1 VHLGFTC
8 KSLSQDQARKS
19 TLIQKIIDIKFYENA
34 SEFNTFPYYYFPGPF
49 LCSYDDFENLLFET
63 MCKLK
68 FSDIKIV
75 YSDSSPKGVWIEQ
88 NGVQKWIPKF
98 RDVILIP
105 DSISYSNYIPSNLK
119 IKLIDNL
126 TNYIIDGWT
135 YFKEK
140 IYGVWDCNF
149 FNLFHSIENFLKKA
163 FLKED
168 DIVIRRKILDNVKH
182 VEDITQNYKLETF
195 IESLLQNPFLS
206 SEIKEFI
213 EVGKFLAAYDPK
225 VLRLYIE
232 NKMETVFDTS
242 SIYLSVYDEVMVL
255 TPSELEQIRKLCL
268 VAGLG
273 MDYYNQLQRAI
284 TFRSIR
290 SQTERSQTEA

>member
-1 VHLGFTC
+1 
-8 KSLSQDQARKS
+8 
-19 TLIQKIIDIKFYENA
+19 
-34 SEFNTFPYYYFPGPF
+34 
-49 LCSYDDFENLLFET
+49 
-63 MCKLK
+63 
-68 FSDIKIV
+68 
-75 YSDSSPKGVWIEQ
+75 
-88 NGVQKWIPKF
+88 
-98 RDVILIP
+98 
-105 DSISYSNYIPSNLK
+105 
-119 IKLIDNL
+119 
-126 TNYIIDGWT
+126 
-135 YFKEK
+135 
-140 IYGVWDCNF
+140 
-149 FNLFHSIENFLKKA
+149 
-163 FLKED
+163 
-168 DIVIRRKILDNVKH
+168 VKH

-290 SQTERSQTEA
+290 SQTERS